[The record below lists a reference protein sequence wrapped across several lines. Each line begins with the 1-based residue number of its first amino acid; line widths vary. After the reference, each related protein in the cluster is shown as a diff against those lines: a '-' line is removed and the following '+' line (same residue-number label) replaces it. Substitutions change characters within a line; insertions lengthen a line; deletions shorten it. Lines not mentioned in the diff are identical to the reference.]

1 MRCARSRVRSRNAAV
16 IALVMANAVALAT
29 LCVAAAPA
37 WGDPPPR
44 PHPSFTTTPPP
55 VPNRSPVVIIPSA
68 PAIGPS
74 PAVTTSESP
83 KLRQIIAPAVRLS
96 RDHGAP
102 GTTFSATV
110 TGSAPCRSEPI
121 TLEWDSN
128 PPVNVDKSTATA
140 NFTVP
145 VDAATGPHKVSATCN
160 GKVFASSPFT
170 VVEKPALT
178 IDPDKGPPGSQ
189 LQATGTGFACGDDTD
204 TVDIAL
210 DSDVRG
216 HGPSGRFSEQV
227 SIPATAPVG
236 DHTVVASCH
245 NHPDITDHQTFTVTS
260 TVTTTVPGPNPTPV
274 APVTSSAELTPVPA
288 TPVPATPVPATPVPP
303 TTTVSTN
310 PVNDTSDL
318 ASYWWVL
325 VLIAVAVA
333 LFGSVRHRLNR
344 PRPPKPPPVHAV
356 SRLAGPPL
364 VTVHETPAP
373 GESTHAL
380 RLETHSGAHTLTVEE
395 VNDGHIPAE

>member
-1 MRCARSRVRSRNAAV
+1 V
-16 IALVMANAVALAT
+16 
-29 LCVAAAPA
+29 
-37 WGDPPPR
+37 D
-44 PHPSFTTTPPP
+44 
-55 VPNRSPVVIIPSA
+55 
-68 PAIGPS
+68 
-74 PAVTTSESP
+74 
-83 KLRQIIAPAVRLS
+83 
-96 RDHGAP
+96 
-102 GTTFSATV
+102 
-110 TGSAPCRSEPI
+110 
-121 TLEWDSN
+121 
-128 PPVNVDKSTATA
+128 VDKATATA

-145 VDAATGPHKVSATCN
+145 ADAKTGQHKVSGTCN

-170 VVEKPALT
+170 VVEKLALT

-210 DSDVRG
+210 DSDVLG
-216 HGPSGRFSEQV
+216 HGSSGRFSEQV

-245 NHPDITDHQTFTVTS
+245 NHPDITDSQTFTVTS

-274 APVTSSAELTPVPA
+274 VPMTSPAELTPVPA
-288 TPVPATPVPATPVPP
+288 TPVPT
-303 TTTVSTN
+303 TTTVSTKD
-310 PVNDTSDL
+310 VNDTSDL

-325 VLIAVAVA
+325 VLIAAAVA
-333 LFGSVRHRLNR
+333 LLGSVHHIL
-344 PRPPKPPPVHAV
+344 KPPPVHAV
-356 SRLAGPPL
+356 LRLAGPPL

-380 RLETHSGAHTLTVEE
+380 RLETHSGAPTLTVEE

>member
-1 MRCARSRVRSRNAAV
+1 MRCARSRLRSRKAAV

-37 WGDPPPR
+37 WGDPPPK
-44 PHPSFTTTPPP
+44 PDPSFTTTPLP

-68 PAIGPS
+68 PAMGPS

-110 TGSAPCRSEPI
+110 TGSAPCGLEPI

-170 VVEKPALT
+170 VLEKPTLT

-216 HGPSGRFSEQV
+216 HGSSGRFSEQISV
-227 SIPATAPVG
+227 PTDASVG

-245 NHPDITDHQTFTVTS
+245 NHPDVTDHQTFTVTS
-260 TVTTTVPGPNPTPV
+260 TVTTTVSGLNPTPV
-274 APVTSSAELTPVPA
+274 VPVTSSAKLTPVPA
-288 TPVPATPVPATPVPP
+288 TPVPTTSMPTPVTD
-303 TTTVSTN
+303 TT
-310 PVNDTSDL
+310 DL

-333 LFGSVRHRLNR
+333 LFGSVRHRPNR
-344 PRPPKPPPVHAV
+344 RRPPKTPPVHAV

-364 VTVHETPAP
+364 VTMHETPAP

-380 RLETHSGAHTLTVEE
+380 RLETHSGARTLTVDE